1 MSETPAIAA
10 VHELACTATPLPHCA
25 AHPGAAHPG
34 SGHLCLPLPDDAD
47 LTSLVEAIAAWYG
60 RPLALDING
69 SHPLFA
75 PFLDVTEPVVRMH
88 AWPCNKRWIGCGITR
103 FGNEDRIVLLL
114 ADRTT
119 PAARTLPED
128 FSWVGRVLAITG
140 WAEGGHQPPPHA
152 VDWPGVEERLGT
164 ALPEDYKQIAEIFGC
179 GAFDGY
185 LRLHVPDAPL
195 VSFDLVRQAQWL
207 AEFAEDHRAFWE
219 PYSIYP
225 ASGGLLEWAD
235 TEQEHQV
242 YWLTEDPDPSR
253 WPILKTGG
261 ARDEWERFDGSTAE
275 FVFRM
280 LTDPL
285 LPFSRAESLG
295 LPWFTRYGPG

>member
-10 VHELACTATPLPHCA
+10 VHELAWTATPLPHCA

-103 FGNEDRIVLLL
+103 FG
-114 ADRTT
+114 
-119 PAARTLPED
+119 
-128 FSWVGRVLAITG
+128 
-140 WAEGGHQPPPHA
+140 
-152 VDWPGVEERLGT
+152 
-164 ALPEDYKQIAEIFGC
+164 LPEDYKQIAEIFGC

-275 FVFRM
+275 FVFCM